1 MPRRMHNA
9 YLHRWKDRISYI
21 DSIECNYFLQYRD
34 TKKDKKTWLKICKTG
49 CRPKQDSCYLSR
61 ITIAYYNSL
70 CDNQSPQQT

>member
-34 TKKDKKTWLKICKTG
+34 TKKDKKNMAQNLQN
-49 CRPKQDSCYLSR
+49 RL
-61 ITIAYYNSL
+61 
-70 CDNQSPQQT
+70 